1 VSWRVA
7 FPEPGQVELEE
18 FDPGPVGEGQVAVRS
33 RYSLMSTGTEL
44 TVLNERYQS
53 SSHWAK
59 WAALPFAPGY
69 ACVGDVAEVGAGVVD
84 LEAGDVV
91 VARSSHAS
99 RHVVASDACTPL
111 PSSVQPQFAPWFA
124 LAKIAFMGALAAEH
138 ALGDTV
144 CVIGA
149 GPIGQMAVRWAN
161 AAGVRALVAVDTVAG
176 RLELARRGGAT
187 AVVAAP
193 VAEAMDQVREHGG
206 PDGVD
211 VVIDATGNPA
221 VFQAALGLV
230 RPRGRVVVL
239 GDTGAPTH
247 QHLTSD
253 VITKGIAIVGAHDN
267 LSRLYPRWSCDRRI
281 NDLFFHLV
289 TSGRFD
295 LEGLNTHTFAPQ
307 DCAAAYRLAEERRG
321 ETGGVLFDWTAL
333 EERRP

>member
-1 VSWRVA
+1 
-7 FPEPGQVELEE
+7 LEE

-33 RYSLMSTGTEL
+33 SYSLMSTGTEL
-44 TVLNERYQS
+44 TVLNGRYEP

-59 WAALPFAPGY
+59 WAALPFVPGY
-69 ACVGDVAEVGAGVVD
+69 ACVGEVAEVGAGVVG
-84 LEAGDVV
+84 LAAGDVV
-91 VARSSHAS
+91 VVRASHAS

-111 PSSVQPQFAPWFA
+111 PRRIQPQLAPWFA

-138 ALGDTV
+138 GLGDTV

-161 AAGVRALVAVDTVAG
+161 AAGVGALVAVDSVAG
-176 RLELARRGGAT
+176 RLELGRRGGAT

-193 VAEAMDQVREHGG
+193 VAEAMDQVRDHGG
-206 PDGVD
+206 PDGFD

-221 VFQAALGLV
+221 VLEAAFGLV

-239 GDTGAPTH
+239 GDAGAPTR

-253 VITKGIAIVGAHDN
+253 VITKGIVIVGAHDN
-267 LSRLYPRWSCDRRI
+267 LSRLHPRWSGDRRI
-281 NDLFFHLV
+281 HELFFHLV
-289 TSGRFD
+289 GSGRFD
-295 LEGLNTHTFAPQ
+295 LEGLNTHTFTPQ
-307 DCAAAYRLAEERRG
+307 DCAAAYRLADERRG
-321 ETGGVLFDWTAL
+321 ETVGVLFRWTAL